1 MLSIV
6 LSPTRELANQIQS
19 VFNQVLQYLPE
30 DKGTVLTHNYW
41 LDL

>member
-1 MLSIV
+1 MISIV

-30 DKGTVLTHNYW
+30 DKVPY
-41 LDL
+41 